1 MFSSYLSTTFPK
13 INTLEK
19 IKAFFTTFTLQLIA
33 VMALTVPAKSAILFG
48 NDPHSFAQ
56 PDKARAR
63 YLNLD
68 VTVDFSN
75 KTIQGKAAWDISSLP
90 GTTEII
96 FDTHYLNIEKV
107 TAGKEEAEWSFTLGK
122 EDKYLGNALHI
133 PLRDKTNTYTIYF
146 STTDKSSALQWLDP
160 QQTAGKKLP
169 FLFTQCQAIL
179 ARTLYPCQDS
189 PGIRFS
195 YDATVTVP
203 PNMLAVMSAGNPT
216 EKNTT
221 GVYHFE
227 MKQPIPSY
235 LMALAVGDM
244 EYKSIGDRTG
254 VYAEPSVLPKAVYEF
269 ADMQKMLETAEQLYG
284 PYQWEQ
290 YDVLVLPPSFPF
302 GGMEN
307 PRLTFATPTVLAG
320 DRSLVSLVAH
330 ELAHSWSGNLVTN
343 ATWNDFWLNE
353 GFTVYFERRI
363 DEALYGK
370 SFADMESLLGYQDLL
385 MTIKD
390 LGEKKEATQLKLNL
404 KGKDPD
410 DGMNSIAYEKGFCFL
425 KLVEKTVGREKLDT
439 FLKGYFHTYQF
450 QSVTTEKFID
460 YFTEN
465 MVEPNK
471 EKFSSINIHQW
482 VYEPGLPA
490 DCPKFTSERFN
501 HVDEQLNKWLS
512 GTPAKDIDT
521 SKWATQEW
529 LRFMYSLPEK
539 MTLVQMEE
547 LDHTFH
553 FTQTGNAEI
562 ADAWFLHC
570 IKHNYSAAY
579 ASMDNFLVNVGR
591 RKFLTPLY
599 KEMIKTK
606 DGKKLAE
613 SIYTKARL
621 NYHFVSQQTMDEL
634 LKWKEK

>member
-1 MFSSYLSTTFPK
+1 MS
-13 INTLEK
+13 I
-19 IKAFFTTFTLQLIA
+19 
-33 VMALTVPAKSAILFG
+33 TVPAKGANLFG

-63 YLNLD
+63 YLNLNIE
-68 VTVDFSN
+68 VDFS
-75 KTIQGKAAWDISSLP
+75 KKIISGKAAWDISSLP

-107 TAGKEEAEWSFTLGK
+107 TAGKEEAEWSFSLGK
-122 EDKYLGNALHI
+122 EDKFLGKALHI

-146 STTDKSSALQWLDP
+146 STTDKSSALQWLEP

-203 PNMLAVMSAGNPT
+203 KDMLAVMSAENPK

-221 GVYHFE
+221 GIYHFK
-227 MKQPIPSY
+227 MQQPVPSY
-235 LMALAVGDM
+235 LMALAVGDLS
-244 EYKSIGDRTG
+244 YQKIGERTG
-254 VYAEPSVLPKAVYEF
+254 VYADPSVLPKATYEF
-269 ADMQKMLETAEQLYG
+269 ADMQKMLEAAEQLYG

-320 DRSLVSLVAH
+320 DRSLVSLIAH

-370 SFADMESLLGYQDLL
+370 SFADMESLLGFEDLKE
-385 MTIKD
+385 TIKD
-390 LGEKKEATQLKLNL
+390 LGEKSSATQLKLKL
-404 KGKDPD
+404 EGKDPD

-425 KLVEKTVGREKLDT
+425 KLVEQAVGRAKLDT
-439 FLKGYFHTYQF
+439 FLKSYFKAYHF
-450 QSVTTEKFID
+450 QSVTTEKFLD
-460 YFTEN
+460 YFTKN
-465 MVEPNK
+465 LVEPNK
-471 EKFSSINIHQW
+471 EKFASINIHQW
-482 VYEPGLPA
+482 IYEPGLPA
-490 DCPKFTSERFN
+490 DIPQFTSERFN
-501 HVDEQLNKWLS
+501 KVDEQLKKWTS
-512 GTPAKDIDT
+512 GTPAKSIDT
-521 SKWATQEW
+521 AGWATQEW
-529 LRFMYSLPEK
+529 LRFIQELPEK
-539 MTLVQMEE
+539 MTVTQMEE
-547 LDHTFH
+547 LDNDFH
-553 FTQTGNAEI
+553 FTQSGNAEI

-579 ASMDNFLVNVGR
+579 SSMETFLVNVGR

-606 DGKKLAE
+606 EGKKLAE
-613 SIYTKARL
+613 SIYAKARP
-621 NYHFVSQQTMDEL
+621 NYHFVSQQTIDEL